1 MTDRQLRT
9 EAVRYF
15 RERPVL
21 MAAAKRFCQKYR
33 SLGHWGGRICLR
45 NLGTEDRQVLSAFLR
60 RAAVDSVTLTYTEFL
75 AAWGKT
81 RFAEVPL
88 GEVLGTLYPERLT
101 TRQQEAQGQE
111 QRRQRLL
118 IRLLQLYP
126 AGPAGQWLEALMM
139 HHVRL
144 GSPADYERRE
154 LLEPVVRA
162 LSMLPQT
169 YERLPFFAN
178 RVCGNPHGLD
188 IDAETG
194 RLFLRALAYLAGYA
208 DTGSL
213 SMVVKNELLYDQHIL
228 REDILNFATAYGL
241 RAWSVDGEEILYWR
255 EAAIVRAPLNVPLR
269 EIVRVGQFAS
279 CRKTAGALRVFIVEN
294 AGVFSTLLDSLQAED
309 GLCVPLLCLHGQ
321 LKTASWALL
330 DRLAASGA
338 ALFYSGDFDPEG
350 LLMADKILQRYPG
363 AQAWHFTEE
372 EYGSSKVVIP
382 DSRLKKLEQVI
393 SPALA
398 PLVSALRQRRQ
409 AFYQESLVSR
419 LWQDL
424 QLEGRL

>member
-1 MTDRQLRT
+1 MSDRQLRT

>member
-1 MTDRQLRT
+1 MSDRQLRT

-241 RAWSVDGEEILYWR
+241 RAWTMGGEEILYWR
-255 EAAIVRAPLNVPLR
+255 EAAIDGAPLNVPLR
-269 EIVRVGQFAS
+269 EIVRGEKFAS
-279 CRKTAGALRVFIVEN
+279 CRGNAGAFRVFIVEN
-294 AGVFSTLLDSLQAED
+294 AGVLSTLLDNLQAD

-398 PLVSALRQRRQ
+398 PLAGAIRQRRE
-409 AFYQESLVSR
+409 AFYQESLVPR
-419 LWQDL
+419 LLLDL
-424 QLEGRL
+424 QRSGI

>member
-1 MTDRQLRT
+1 MSDRQLRT

-45 NLGTEDRQVLSAFLR
+45 NLGTEDQQVLSAFLR

>member
-1 MTDRQLRT
+1 MSDRQLRT

-21 MAAAKRFCQKYR
+21 MATAKRFCQKYR

-241 RAWSVDGEEILYWR
+241 RAWTMGGEEILYWR
-255 EAAIVRAPLNVPLR
+255 EAAIDGAPLNVPLR
-269 EIVRVGQFAS
+269 EIVRGEKFAS
-279 CRKTAGALRVFIVEN
+279 CRENAGAFRVFIVEN
-294 AGVFSTLLDSLQAED
+294 AGVFSTLLDNLQADE
-309 GLCVPLLCLHGQ
+309 LCVPLLCLHGQ

-338 ALFYSGDFDPEG
+338 SLFYSGDFDPEG
-350 LLMADKILQRYPG
+350 VLMADKILQRYPG

-372 EYGSSKVVIP
+372 EYGPSKVVIP

-398 PLVSALRQRRQ
+398 PLAGAIRQRRE
-409 AFYQESLVSR
+409 AFYQESLVPR
-419 LWQDL
+419 LLLDL
-424 QLEGRL
+424 QRSGI

>member
-21 MAAAKRFCQKYR
+21 MATAKRFCQKYR

>member
-1 MTDRQLRT
+1 
-9 EAVRYF
+9 
-15 RERPVL
+15 
-21 MAAAKRFCQKYR
+21 MATAKRFCQKYR

>member
-1 MTDRQLRT
+1 MSDRQLRT

-45 NLGTEDRQVLSAFLR
+45 NLGTEDQQVLSAFLR
-60 RAAVDSVTLTYTEFL
+60 RATVDSATLAYAEFL

-88 GEVLGTLYPERLT
+88 GEVIGALYPERLT

-111 QRRQRLL
+111 QRRQHLL
-118 IRLLQLYP
+118 LHLLQLYP
-126 AGPAGQWLEALMM
+126 DGSAGQWLEALMM

-154 LLEPVVRA
+154 LLEPVARA
-162 LSMLPQT
+162 LSMLPQA

-188 IDAETG
+188 MESETG

-213 SMVVKNELLYDQHIL
+213 SMAVKNELLYDQHIL

-241 RAWSVDGEEILYWR
+241 RAWTMGGEEILYWR
-255 EAAIVRAPLNVPLR
+255 EAAIDGAPLNVPLR
-269 EIVRVGQFAS
+269 EIVRGEKFAS
-279 CRKTAGALRVFIVEN
+279 CRGNAGAFRVFIVEN
-294 AGVFSTLLDSLQAED
+294 AGVFSTLLDNLQADE
-309 GLCVPLLCLHGQ
+309 LCVPLLCLHGQ

-338 ALFYSGDFDPEG
+338 SLFYSGDFDPEG
-350 LLMADKILQRYPG
+350 VLMADKILQRYPG

-372 EYGSSKVVIP
+372 EYGPSKVVIP

-398 PLVSALRQRRQ
+398 PLAGAIRQRRE
-409 AFYQESLVSR
+409 AFYQESLVPR
-419 LWQDL
+419 LLLDL
-424 QLEGRL
+424 QRSGI

>member
-1 MTDRQLRT
+1 MSDRQLRT

-294 AGVFSTLLDSLQAED
+294 AGVFSTLLDNLQADE
-309 GLCVPLLCLHGQ
+309 LCVP
-321 LKTASWALL
+321 
-330 DRLAASGA
+330 
-338 ALFYSGDFDPEG
+338 P
-350 LLMADKILQRYPG
+350 QRP
-363 AQAWHFTEE
+363 
-372 EYGSSKVVIP
+372 SC
-382 DSRLKKLEQVI
+382 
-393 SPALA
+393 
-398 PLVSALRQRRQ
+398 SA
-409 AFYQESLVSR
+409 
-419 LWQDL
+419 
-424 QLEGRL
+424 

>member
-1 MTDRQLRT
+1 MSDRQLRT

-363 AQAWHFTEE
+363 AQAWHFTAE
-372 EYGSSKVVIP
+372 EYGPSKVVLP

-393 SPALA
+393 SPVLA
-398 PLVSALRQRRQ
+398 PLVSAIRQRRQ

>member
-1 MTDRQLRT
+1 MSDRQLRT

-21 MAAAKRFCQKYR
+21 MAAAKLFCQKYR

-45 NLGTEDRQVLSAFLR
+45 NLGTEDQQVLSAFLR
-60 RAAVDSVTLTYTEFL
+60 RAVVDSLTLAYAEFL

-81 RFAEVPL
+81 RFAGVPL
-88 GEVLGTLYPERLT
+88 GEVLGALYPERLT

-118 IRLLQLYP
+118 VRLLQLYP
-126 AGPAGQWLEALMM
+126 DGPAGQWLEALMM

-154 LLEPVVRA
+154 LLEPVARA
-162 LSMLPQT
+162 LSMLPQA

-188 IDAETG
+188 MESETG

-213 SMVVKNELLYDQHIL
+213 SMAVKNELLYDQHIL

-241 RAWSVDGEEILYWR
+241 RAWTMGGEEILYWR
-255 EAAIVRAPLNVPLR
+255 EAAIDGAPLNVPLR
-269 EIVRVGQFAS
+269 EIVRGEKFAS
-279 CRKTAGALRVFIVEN
+279 CRGNAGAFRVFIVEN
-294 AGVFSTLLDSLQAED
+294 AGVFSTLLDNLQAD

-350 LLMADKILQRYPG
+350 VLMADKILQRYSG

-372 EYGSSKVVIP
+372 EYGPSKVVIP

-398 PLVSALRQRRQ
+398 PLAGAIRQRRE
-409 AFYQESLVSR
+409 AFYQESLVPR
-419 LWQDL
+419 LLLDL
-424 QLEGRL
+424 QRLGN

>member
-1 MTDRQLRT
+1 MSDRQLRT

-88 GEVLGTLYPERLT
+88 GEVIGALYPERLT

>member
-1 MTDRQLRT
+1 MSDRQLRT

-45 NLGTEDRQVLSAFLR
+45 NLGTEDQQVLSAFLR
-60 RAAVDSVTLTYTEFL
+60 RATVDSATLAYAEFL

-88 GEVLGTLYPERLT
+88 GEVLGALYPERLT

-111 QRRQRLL
+111 QRRQHLL
-118 IRLLQLYP
+118 LHLLQLYP
-126 AGPAGQWLEALMM
+126 DGAAGQWLEALMM
-139 HHVRL
+139 HQVRL

-154 LLEPVVRA
+154 LLEPVARA
-162 LSMLPQT
+162 LSMLPQA

-188 IDAETG
+188 MESETG
-194 RLFLRALAYLAGYA
+194 RLFMRALAYLAGYA

-213 SMVVKNELLYDQHIL
+213 SMAVKNELLYDQHIL

-241 RAWSVDGEEILYWR
+241 RAWTMGGEEILYWR
-255 EAAIVRAPLNVPLR
+255 EAAIDGAPLNVPLR
-269 EIVRVGQFAS
+269 EIVRGEKFAS
-279 CRKTAGALRVFIVEN
+279 CRENAGAFRVFIVEN
-294 AGVFSTLLDSLQAED
+294 AGVFSTLLDNLQADE
-309 GLCVPLLCLHGQ
+309 LCVPLLCLHGQ
-321 LKTASWALL
+321 LKTASWSLL

-338 ALFYSGDFDPEG
+338 SLFYSGDFDPEG
-350 LLMADKILQRYPG
+350 VLMADKILQRYPG

-372 EYGSSKVVIP
+372 EYGPSKVVIP

-398 PLVSALRQRRQ
+398 PLAGAIWQRREV
-409 AFYQESLVSR
+409 FYQESLVPR
-419 LWQDL
+419 LLLDL
-424 QLEGRL
+424 QRSGI